1 MKSEYSSNQILERK
15 SIHYIEGKCIN
26 LKWKYRQYD
35 QDNDVDGEIEIFE
48 EEESLLKNITKS
60 NYIKVQL
67 KAQQKVDKNEKFVR
81 FSLKTK
87 FIKFIKECQ
96 VPLILIVYDES
107 EEKGYW
113 VFLQRYYRENNL
125 DESLNQL
132 EKTIYIPIENTL
144 EDIDLFKNEMLKL
157 SEDGLLE
164 ILLENKKINL
174 NECYEIIE
182 TKDISYAGRV
192 RKTMSVYINNLF
204 LKNEYILNKLLIR
217 LENEHIKND
226 INFRESNKLV
236 DELTIFVYNSLIKIG
251 NFAALFRYE
260 VINNNGKY
268 NRALIDLN
276 KLDYNIETY
285 SKGEYLQIAL
295 ISFLEATKITTNLYN
310 LNNVKTNIIKY
321 EKDIEE
327 IYFGFID
334 RSKIAPLECKKLD
347 ESFLQ
352 YISLLDN
359 FKFYKEDH
367 YNDYYINKKISEL
380 KLKEIEVIDLMKK
393 QIQSIYI

>member
-1 MKSEYSSNQILERK
+1 MKSEYSPNQILERK
-15 SIHYIEGKCIN
+15 SIHYIEGKCIY

-67 KAQQKVDKNEKFVR
+67 KAQQKVDKNEKFVK

-87 FIKFIKECQ
+87 FIKFVKECQ

-107 EEKGYW
+107 EDKGYW
-113 VFLQRYYRENNL
+113 IFLQRYYRENNL
-125 DESLNQL
+125 EESLNQI
-132 EKTIYIPIENTL
+132 EKIIYIPIENTL
-144 EDIDLFKNEMLKL
+144 ENIDLFKNEMLKL

-182 TKDISYAGRV
+182 TKDISYPGRV

-204 LKNEYILNKLLIR
+204 LKNEYILNKLLMR
-217 LENEHIKND
+217 LETEHIKND

-251 NFAALFRYE
+251 SFAALFRYE
-260 VINNNGKY
+260 VINNSGKY

-276 KLDYNIETY
+276 KLDYNIEAY
-285 SKGEYLQIAL
+285 SKAEYLQIAL

-393 QIQSIYI
+393 QIQSIHI

>member
-67 KAQQKVDKNEKFVR
+67 KAQQKVDKNEKFVK

-87 FIKFIKECQ
+87 FIKFVKECQ
-96 VPLILIVYDES
+96 TPLILIVYDES

-113 VFLQRYYRENNL
+113 IFLQRYYRENNL
-125 DESLNQL
+125 EESLNQL

-251 NFAALFRYE
+251 NFATLFRYE

-268 NRALIDLN
+268 NRSLIDLN
-276 KLDYNIETY
+276 KLDYNIEAY

-310 LNNVKTNIIKY
+310 LDNVKTNIIKY

-327 IYFGFID
+327 IYSGFID

-352 YISLLDN
+352 YINLLDN
-359 FKFYKEDH
+359 FRFYKEDR
-367 YNDYYINKKISEL
+367 YEDYFINKMINEL
-380 KLKEIEVIDLMKK
+380 KLKEIEVIDLIKK
-393 QIQSIYI
+393 QIQTICI